1 MSVASFSN
9 KPLEVDK
16 VSTKY
21 RIIKTS
27 IPVPESITEETL
39 LEGIEVLDEC
49 IRASI

>member
-1 MSVASFSN
+1 MAGGGFSH
-9 KPLEVDK
+9 KPIKVDK

-21 RIIKTS
+21 RTIKTS
-27 IPVPESITEETL
+27 IPVPESITEEAL